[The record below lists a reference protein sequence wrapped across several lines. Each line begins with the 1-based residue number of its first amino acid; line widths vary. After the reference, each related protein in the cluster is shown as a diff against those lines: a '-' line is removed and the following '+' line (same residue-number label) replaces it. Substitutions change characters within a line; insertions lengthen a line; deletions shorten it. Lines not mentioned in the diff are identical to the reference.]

1 MRATV
6 NRQVAKLDFRRA
18 RRNYKSPNIYIA
30 GALPSKRHKRA
41 IQGGRGSRVRG
52 VEGGTKVMQC
62 RNMSRI
68 KRGETGSALRRR
80 PRRRLRSRSRR
91 RFY

>member
-1 MRATV
+1 
-6 NRQVAKLDFRRA
+6 
-18 RRNYKSPNIYIA
+18 
-30 GALPSKRHKRA
+30 
-41 IQGGRGSRVRG
+41 
-52 VEGGTKVMQC
+52 MQC

-80 PRRRLRSRSRR
+80 RRRLRSRR

>member
-1 MRATV
+1 MYT
-6 NRQVAKLDFRRA
+6 QQA
-18 RRNYKSPNIYIA
+18 RRYQVGDIKGQFKGPWNP
-30 GALPSKRHKRA
+30 GAKP
-41 IQGGRGSRVRG
+41 RG

-80 PRRRLRSRSRR
+80 RRRCLRRRRRRSRRSRR

>member
-1 MRATV
+1 
-6 NRQVAKLDFRRA
+6 
-18 RRNYKSPNIYIA
+18 
-30 GALPSKRHKRA
+30 
-41 IQGGRGSRVRG
+41 
-52 VEGGTKVMQC
+52 MQC

-80 PRRRLRSRSRR
+80 RRCLRRRLRSRRSRR

>member
-1 MRATV
+1 
-6 NRQVAKLDFRRA
+6 
-18 RRNYKSPNIYIA
+18 
-30 GALPSKRHKRA
+30 
-41 IQGGRGSRVRG
+41 
-52 VEGGTKVMQC
+52 MQC

-80 PRRRLRSRSRR
+80 RRRCLRRRLRSRRSRR

>member
-1 MRATV
+1 MRLEYLHVQYIFTM
-6 NRQVAKLDFRRA
+6 KLFDP
-18 RRNYKSPNIYIA
+18 RRNYKIFKYTYSRRYQVGDIK
-30 GALPSKRHKRA
+30 GQFKRA
-41 IQGGRGSRVRG
+41 AKPRG

-80 PRRRLRSRSRR
+80 LRRLRSRRSRR

>member
-1 MRATV
+1 
-6 NRQVAKLDFRRA
+6 
-18 RRNYKSPNIYIA
+18 
-30 GALPSKRHKRA
+30 
-41 IQGGRGSRVRG
+41 
-52 VEGGTKVMQC
+52 MQC

-80 PRRRLRSRSRR
+80 RCLRRRLRSRRSRR

>member
-1 MRATV
+1 M
-6 NRQVAKLDFRRA
+6 
-18 RRNYKSPNIYIA
+18 
-30 GALPSKRHKRA
+30 
-41 IQGGRGSRVRG
+41 G

-80 PRRRLRSRSRR
+80 LRRCLRLRRLRSRRSRR